1 MKISI
6 HHWAFAFVAWAI
18 FIVAFFLPAIDLMPG
33 WKAAI
38 LQGLF
43 WQQALERNPLAIHYL
58 LLTFANLV
66 MVVSP
71 FFKAWGADDAR
82 FVKGLRGL
90 SLAATV
96 LVWSFLAPLMAVH
109 MERDL
114 RFGYYFWA
122 TSFVVLSVSSLAQPA
137 TTKAKVAETV

>member
-1 MKISI
+1 MKTSR
-6 HHWAFAFVAWAI
+6 HHWAFAFVAWVI

-43 WQQALERNPLAIHYL
+43 WQQALEKNPLAIHYL
-58 LLTFANLV
+58 LLTFANVL

-82 FVKGLRGL
+82 FVKWLRGL

-109 MERDL
+109 MGRDL
-114 RFGYYFWA
+114 RYGYYLWA
-122 TSFVVLSVSSLAQPA
+122 TSFVVLCMAALLQPA
-137 TTKAKVAETV
+137 TVKAKAAETA